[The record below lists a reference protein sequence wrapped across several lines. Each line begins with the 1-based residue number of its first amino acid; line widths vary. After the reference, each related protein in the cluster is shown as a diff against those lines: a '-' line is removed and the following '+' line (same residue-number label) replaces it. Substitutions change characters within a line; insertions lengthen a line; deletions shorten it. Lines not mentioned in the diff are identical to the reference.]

1 MKIKRPQRG
10 TIMTRKA
17 IVAANWKMNGDLALV
32 DTMVKGLK
40 NIELASNVDVVIC
53 PSALY
58 LAPMTSLAKAENL
71 SKSIYVGSQNASQ
84 LLKGAYTGEIS
95 CEMLKELSVKFV
107 ILGHSERRSL
117 YNETSLEVAK
127 KVQTALTSGLTPILC
142 IGESES
148 ERENNQTTAILAAQL
163 QPVIDEVGI
172 ENFIDVVIAYE
183 PVWAIGT
190 GKTASS
196 EMAQE
201 THQFIRQYLAKAN
214 DSVASKV
221 PLLYGGSVNASNCE
235 ELFAQADIDGG
246 LIGGASLQAEQFKAI
261 CCAAKGS

>member
-1 MKIKRPQRG
+1 
-10 TIMTRKA
+10 MTRKA
-17 IVAANWKMNGDLALV
+17 IVAANWKMNGNLALV
-32 DTMVKGLK
+32 DTMIKSLK
-40 NIELASNVDVVIC
+40 TTELASNVDVVIC

-58 LAPMTSLAKAENL
+58 LASMTSLAKQENL
-71 SKSIYVGSQNASQ
+71 PKNIHVGSQNASSHE
-84 LLKGAYTGEIS
+84 KGAYTGEIS
-95 CEMLKELSVKFV
+95 CEMLKELSVEFV

-117 YNETSLEVAK
+117 YNETSTDIAS
-127 KVQTALTSGLTPILC
+127 KVKTTLAAGLTPILC

-148 ERENNQTTAILAAQL
+148 EREKNLTESILAAQL

-172 ENFIDVVIAYE
+172 DKFIDVVIAYE

-214 DSVASKV
+214 SDIANKV

-235 ELFAQADIDGG
+235 ELFAQSDIDGG
-246 LIGGASLQAEQFKAI
+246 LIGGASLQVEQFNVI